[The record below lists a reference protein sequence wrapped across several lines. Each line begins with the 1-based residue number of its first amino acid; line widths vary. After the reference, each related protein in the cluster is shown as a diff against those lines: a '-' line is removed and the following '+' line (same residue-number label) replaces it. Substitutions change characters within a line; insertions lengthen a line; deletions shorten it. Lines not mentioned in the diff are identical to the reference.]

1 MRDLANQAM
10 RRGLIGLVAALAVV
24 MALSAPIATAQTPPA
39 TLPPTL
45 PFVLKQIG
53 PGVYAAIDGPKGI
66 SGSNAGVVIGDDGV
80 LVVDSF
86 FNPSAAKALL
96 AEIRKITPKP
106 VRYVV
111 NTHYHADHVGG
122 DNVLRDAGAIIIAHR
137 NVHGWVRTEN
147 AHLFGDKIT
156 PAQRDFIAH
165 LALPDLTIDK
175 DMTVWLGSRKV
186 EVRTELGHTG
196 GDLTIAVPDA
206 KVLFCGDILW
216 RRVSPN
222 IIDGTVSQWIAT
234 AAAFQQLPDASA
246 MTFVPGHGD
255 LAKVA
260 DVADF
265 QTYLTDLS
273 SLTANERRAGF
284 QGEALVAA
292 VLPLLKARHGDW
304 DSFDRVAPRE
314 IRYMDAELAGT
325 KRVPVPAAN

>member
-1 MRDLANQAM
+1 MNDPTGYAAGPRL
-10 RRGLIGLVAALAVV
+10 RSLLTALAVV
-24 MALSAPIATAQTPPA
+24 LALSAPIAAAQTPKPA
-39 TLPPTL
+39 PPAL

-53 PGVYAAIDGPKGI
+53 PGVYAAIDGPQGAA
-66 SGSNAGVVIGDDGV
+66 GSNAGVVIGDDGV

-86 FNPSAAKALL
+86 FSPDAAKALL
-96 AEIRKITPKP
+96 AEIHKLTPKP

-122 DNVLRDAGAIIIAHR
+122 DNVFRDAGAIIIAHR

-147 AHLFGDKIT
+147 AHLFGDKIS
-156 PAQRDFIAH
+156 PGQRDFIAH

-175 DMTVWLGSRKV
+175 DMIVWLGSRKI

-206 KVLFCGDILW
+206 KVLFCGDLLW
-216 RRVSPN
+216 RHTSPN

-234 AAAFQQLPDASA
+234 DDGFQHLPDAAA

-255 LAKVA
+255 LATVK

-265 QTYLTDLS
+265 QAYLTDLS
-273 SLTANERRAGF
+273 TMTADARRAGLS
-284 QGEALVAA
+284 GAALVA
-292 VLPLLKARHGDW
+292 VVEPRMKARYGGW
-304 DSFDRVAPRE
+304 DAFGYFAAKE
-314 IRYMDAELAGT
+314 IGFMEAELAGT
-325 KRVPVPAAN
+325 KRVPVPSAE

>member
-1 MRDLANQAM
+1 MNDPTGYAAGLCL
-10 RRGLIGLVAALAVV
+10 RGVLAALVLS
-24 MALSAPIATAQTPPA
+24 LSATFASAQTPKPPPA
-39 TLPPTL
+39 AL

-53 PGVYAAIDGPKGI
+53 PGVYAAIDGPQGT
-66 SGSNAGVVIGDDGV
+66 SGSNAGVIIGDDGV

-86 FNPSAAKALL
+86 FNPNAAKALL
-96 AEIRKITPKP
+96 AEIHKITPKP

-122 DNVLRDAGAIIIAHR
+122 DNVFRDAGAIIIAHR

-175 DMTVWLGSRKV
+175 GMTVWLGARKV
-186 EVRTELGHTG
+186 EVRAELGHTG

-206 KVLFCGDILW
+206 HVLFCGDLLW
-216 RRVSPN
+216 RHTLPN

-234 AAAFQQLPDASA
+234 DDRFQHLPDAAA

-255 LAKVA
+255 VA
-260 DVADF
+260 TVKDVADF
-265 QTYLTDLS
+265 EGYLTDLS
-273 SLTANERRAGF
+273 TMTADARRAGLS
-284 QGEALVAA
+284 GDALVAA
-292 VLPLLKARHGDW
+292 VKPKLKARYGDW
-304 DSFDRVAPRE
+304 DAFDYFAAKE
-314 IRYMDAELAGT
+314 IGFMDAELAGT
-325 KRVPVPAAN
+325 KRVPVPRAD